1 MSAPLFA
8 AIAAG
13 CIGVSVAV
21 QGLPD
26 FVKACLGAAAA
37 FSVLE
42 AADTIIPYPIVA
54 GPHAAV
60 AAILFAGPAMS
71 LEKKIMGVLGGH
83 AVAMAVAIAHVK
95 LLPEAAK
102 WAAKTAI
109 VAAAIG
115 AQKAAGTVHPPA
127 CGIAFVWATSGQDD
141 PMKAIGPIIGCAI
154 LIAVKELI
162 DALSGSSAKAK
173 AA

>member
-21 QGLPD
+21 KGLPD
-26 FVKACLGAAAA
+26 AVKSCLGAAAA
-37 FSVLE
+37 FAVLE
-42 AADTIIPYPIVA
+42 AADTVIPYPVVA

-60 AAILFAGPAMS
+60 AAILFAAPAMP
-71 LEKKIMGVLGGH
+71 LQKAIMGVIGGH
-83 AVAMAVAIAHVK
+83 IVAMVVSIGQVMF
-95 LLPEAAK
+95 LPEAAK
-102 WAAKTAI
+102 WAAKTTI

-141 PMKAIGPIIGCAI
+141 PMKAIGPLIGCCL
-154 LIAVKELI
+154 LIAVKYTI
-162 DALSGSSAKAK
+162 VALTAGDGKAK
-173 AA
+173 GA